1 MRMDK
6 RFLKLRMIWLMAV
19 IAFAATAS
27 AQIGKHRDDFAVGVN
42 GGVMLST
49 VGFKPSVTQDQHVG
63 ITGGVSVRYVCEKYY
78 TMICSVLAEFNYAQM
93 GWKER
98 ILNTQDAPVINPLTG
113 IAEEYSRNINY
124 VQLPVFAHLAWGRE
138 VSGMNFFF
146 QAGPQLGWY
155 LGESTSTN
163 FDVNQPYVEGRS
175 NNIVKQYSMKV
186 ENSFDYGIAAGLG
199 VEWSNP
205 KMGHFL
211 IEGRYYYGLG
221 NIYGASKRDYFGISN
236 HNGISI
242 KFTYLFDLKTTKDAD
257 RR

>member
-113 IAEEYSRNINY
+113 IAEEYSRNIN
-124 VQLPVFAHLAWGRE
+124 
-138 VSGMNFFF
+138 
-146 QAGPQLGWY
+146 
-155 LGESTSTN
+155 
-163 FDVNQPYVEGRS
+163 
-175 NNIVKQYSMKV
+175 
-186 ENSFDYGIAAGLG
+186 
-199 VEWSNP
+199 
-205 KMGHFL
+205 
-211 IEGRYYYGLG
+211 
-221 NIYGASKRDYFGISN
+221 
-236 HNGISI
+236 
-242 KFTYLFDLKTTKDAD
+242 
-257 RR
+257 